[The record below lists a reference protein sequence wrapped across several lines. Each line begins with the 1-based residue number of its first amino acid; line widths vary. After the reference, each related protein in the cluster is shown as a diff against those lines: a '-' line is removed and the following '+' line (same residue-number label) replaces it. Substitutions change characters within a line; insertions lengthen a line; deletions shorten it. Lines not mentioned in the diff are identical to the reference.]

1 MLGAT
6 RDEFFMISSDKI
18 ITIAD
23 PTPTLV
29 EKYEDLTK

>member
-1 MLGAT
+1 
-6 RDEFFMISSDKI
+6 MISSDKI